1 MLPNP
6 QVNADLVTFT
16 EEILN
21 GKLHF
26 FVQCVFPCFI
36 FLCSAFFQVFP
47 FRLVEHT
54 SKIVAETTSSVDD
67 EKVYFLLYA
76 EIFYLT

>member
-1 MLPNP
+1 MEN
-6 QVNADLVTFT
+6 
-16 EEILN
+16 
-21 GKLHF
+21 
-26 FVQCVFPCFI
+26 FI
-36 FLCSAFFQVFP
+36 FLWSVFFLASQLLP
-47 FRLVEHT
+47 FRLMEHT